1 MSSRDGV
8 RYVNSWEF
16 QSRTSHFQDCK
27 FSISLSRWFSADM
40 KYRNDTQS
48 MRRYNVKRVL
58 CGASLWVG
66 YLGLGAGFLYLL
78 FNPQAVTRLFS
89 AGIIGRRITGI
100 LGWSSWRG
108 LNVCFVICVIRS
120 CYLAVVWEYI
130 CVGSRLSSHKLAI
143 VQISDY
149 LSVLSVVEFQH
160 YLRMRGLR
168 PGQSSKRRQSSTE
181 SLQLNST
188 IRWLFDCDSY
198 VGGSYLDR
206 QGDNSSSQCCNFR
219 IPIISVVPVNFGV
232 SSLIVAEYN
241 TVLRSQF
248 SGSTHFSTTS
258 SLWPHLRLGQIY
270 IPIWQYSLHSS

>member
-1 MSSRDGV
+1 MVVLKGSECMFCNLC
-8 RYVNSWEF
+8 Y
-16 QSRTSHFQDCK
+16 Q
-27 FSISLSRWFSADM
+27 IMLSCCCL
-40 KYRNDTQS
+40 
-48 MRRYNVKRVL
+48 RVYL
-58 CGASLWVG
+58 CWIKA
-66 YLGLGAGFLYLL
+66 
-78 FNPQAVTRLFS
+78 
-89 AGIIGRRITGI
+89 
-100 LGWSSWRG
+100 
-108 LNVCFVICVIRS
+108 
-120 CYLAVVWEYI
+120 E
-130 CVGSRLSSHKLAI
+130 LAI

-219 IPIISVVPVNFGV
+219 IPIISVVPVNFCV

-270 IPIWQYSLHSS
+270 IPI